1 MKDLITIHKEE
12 GLETKELSGLYLIRN
27 LDTNALK
34 IGITNNLQSR
44 FEGLIAT
51 FKHVGINP
59 RLRVECFLE
68 CETDIYSKLERMLHK
83 KFKKCNVQNEWFN
96 IKDIN
101 VILDFVSTLNE
112 DDFKDKGYVV
122 FKELRLTNGV
132 GNVVSIPMSILSHER
147 WGEMVG
153 IICYIYSMTNRR
165 GYSMFALSEL
175 IKYMGFNPRTGKGRT
190 NERIRN
196 ALKYLMELS
205 YLEDMDNTILNCN
218 KQTNFIK
225 CKLIPRNENS
235 FNLKVED
242 IDKITTVICKDCGIK
257 FNKLLIV
264 YCYLL
269 INMNEQR
276 CISRKEM
283 FYAENSKMLPSEA
296 VTHVALKMLQEL
308 NLIELIN

>member
-1 MKDLITIHKEE
+1 MKDLIAIHKEE
-12 GLETKELSGLYLIRN
+12 DLETKELSGLYLIRN

-34 IGITNNLQSR
+34 IGITNNLQDR

-59 RLRVECFLE
+59 RLKVECFLE
-68 CETDIYSKLERMLHK
+68 CETDIYSKLERILHK
-83 KFKKCNVQNEWFN
+83 KFEKNNIQNEWFDIKN
-96 IKDIN
+96 ID
-101 VILDFVSTLNE
+101 VILNFVSTLNE
-112 DDFKDKGYVV
+112 DDLKDKDYVV

-132 GNVVSIPMSILSHER
+132 GNVINIPMSILSHER

-153 IICYIYSMTNRR
+153 IICYIHSMTNRR
-165 GYSMFALSEL
+165 GYSMFVFSEL
-175 IKYMGFNPRTGKGRT
+175 IKYIGLKPRSGKSNM
-190 NERIRN
+190 NEKIRN
-196 ALKYLMELS
+196 VLKYLIELG
-205 YLEDMDNTILNCN
+205 YLEDVDNTILNCN
-218 KQTNFIK
+218 KSTDLIK

-276 CISRKEM
+276 CISRREM
-283 FYAENSKMLPSEA
+283 FYSENSKILPSEV